1 MEFILLKKEKKMRR
15 LATISQ
21 TAFLASPWL
30 LTALAATA
38 FAMVIIFY
46 GVDSIA
52 QGAHDTF
59 HDFRHVIGMVC
70 H

>member
-1 MEFILLKKEKKMRR
+1 MKRI
-15 LATISQ
+15 ASISQ
-21 TAFLASPWL
+21 TAFLAPPWM

-59 HDFRHVIGMVC
+59 HDFRHAIGMPC